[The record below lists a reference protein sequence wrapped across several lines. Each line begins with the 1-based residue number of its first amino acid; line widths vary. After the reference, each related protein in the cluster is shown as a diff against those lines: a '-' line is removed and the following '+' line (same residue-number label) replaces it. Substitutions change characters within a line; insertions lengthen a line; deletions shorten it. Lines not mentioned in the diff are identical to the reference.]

1 MCVGLGIAK
10 CGNRFLRRVD
20 LFLLIVHLLLLGV
33 SLCLLRI
40 GSGCLSG
47 VNHALISGGSL
58 HIPGGGNGFPGFVEL
73 LLLVSNIAAVLFDV
87 VFVFCH
93 STGKFDAVHQSGV
106 GVSVGMVSR

>member
-1 MCVGLGIAK
+1 MRWSGHRQVRK
-10 CGNRFLRRVD
+10 PFLRRVD

-73 LLLVSNIAAVLFDV
+73 LLLVSNIAAVLFDII
-87 VFVFCH
+87 FCFLSQH
-93 STGKFDAVHQSGV
+93 RKV
-106 GVSVGMVSR
+106 GRRSSERCWR